1 MSSKKICFSLFA
13 LLLASFGNLPRPA
26 RAQEF
31 YAGKTI
37 RIIVGFPAG
46 GGFDTYSRVIGR
58 HIGKYIPGNP
68 AVLVDNVAGAGSL
81 VAANMVYKA
90 AKPDGLTIGNFI
102 GNLVS
107 QQLFGS
113 PGIEFDGRKFEWI
126 GVPTRD
132 NVVCALTKASGITS
146 IDAWMAAKTAV
157 KLGGSAPGTTNDDS
171 AKLLKAALGL
181 PIQLVTGYKGTA
193 PIKLAAES
201 GEIDGS
207 CWAWESIKVM
217 WRQGLDAGQVNI
229 VLQAV
234 PKAVPDLAKV
244 PVAIELAKSD
254 EARKLI
260 DIGIHNTAAITRPYA
275 LPPGT
280 PKERVQL
287 LRRAFQETLKDK
299 EFLAEAVKSKID
311 VDPVSGEEVEKIVGS
326 LFKLDQATVTK
337 MAEIL
342 K

>member
-1 MSSKKICFSLFA
+1 MKPKQIRFMWFVLVLLSSVA
-13 LLLASFGNLPRPA
+13 LARPA
-26 RAQEF
+26 QAQEF

-58 HIGKYIPGNP
+58 HISKYIPGSP
-68 AVLVDNVAGAGSL
+68 AVIVDNVAGAGSL
-81 VAANMVYKA
+81 LAANMVYKA

-132 NVVCALTKASGITS
+132 HVVCALTKASGITS
-146 IDAWMAAKTAV
+146 MDAWFAAKTPV

-201 GEIDGS
+201 GEVAGS

-217 WRQGLDAGQVNI
+217 WRQGLDDGQVNI

-234 PKAVPDLAKV
+234 PKAVPDLAKI
-244 PVAIELAKSD
+244 PVAIELAKTE

-260 DIGIHNTAAITRPYA
+260 DVGIHATAAITRPYA

-287 LRRAFQETLKDK
+287 LRRAFHDTLKDK
-299 EFLAEAVKSKID
+299 DFLAEAVKSKID
-311 VDPVSGEEVEKIVGS
+311 VDPVSGEEVEKIVAG
-326 LFKLDQATVTK
+326 LFKLDQATVAK

>member
-13 LLLASFGNLPRPA
+13 LILASFGNLPWIA
-26 RAQEF
+26 HAQEF
-31 YAGKTI
+31 YSGKTI

-68 AVLVDNVAGAGSL
+68 AVVVDNVAGAGSL
-81 VAANMVYKA
+81 VAANMTYKA
-90 AKPDGLTIGNFI
+90 TKPDGLTIGNFI

-113 PGIEFDGRKFEWI
+113 PGVEFDGRKFEWI

-132 NVVCALTKASGITS
+132 HVVCALTKASGITS
-146 IDAWMAAKTAV
+146 MDAWMAAKVPV

-217 WRQGLDAGQVNI
+217 WRQGLDAGQVGI

-260 DIGIHNTAAITRPYA
+260 DIGIHSTAAITRPYA
-275 LPPGT
+275 LPPNT
-280 PKERVQL
+280 PKDRVQL
-287 LRRAFQETLKDK
+287 LRRAFHDTLKDK
-299 EFLAEAVKSKID
+299 DFLAEAAKSKLD
-311 VDPVSGEEVEKIVGS
+311 VDPVSGEEVEKIVAS
-326 LFKLDQATVTK
+326 LFKLDQATITK

>member
-1 MSSKKICFSLFA
+1 MSSKKLCLSLFA
-13 LLLASFGNLPRPA
+13 LILASFGNLPWIA
-26 RAQEF
+26 HAQEF

-68 AVLVDNVAGAGSL
+68 AVVVDNVAGAGSL
-81 VAANMVYKA
+81 VAANMTYKA

-113 PGIEFDGRKFEWI
+113 PGVEFDGRKFEWL

-132 NVVCALTKASGITS
+132 HVVCALTKASGITS
-146 IDAWMAAKTAV
+146 MDAWMAAKAPV

-171 AKLLKAALGL
+171 AKLLKTALGL
-181 PIQLVTGYKGTA
+181 PIQLVSGYKGTA

-217 WRQGLDAGQVNI
+217 WRQGLDAGQVGI

-260 DIGIHNTAAITRPYA
+260 DIGIHSTAAITRPYA
-275 LPPGT
+275 LPPNT
-280 PKERVQL
+280 PKDRVQL
-287 LRRAFQETLKDK
+287 LRRAFHETLKDK
-299 EFLAEAVKSKID
+299 DFLAEAAKSKLD
-311 VDPVSGEEVEKIVGS
+311 VDPVSGEEVEKIVAS
-326 LFKLDQATVTK
+326 LFKLDQATITK

>member
-1 MSSKKICFSLFA
+1 MRKIIIYVGLIEIVLTSMCSP
-13 LLLASFGNLPRPA
+13 SYVSY
-26 RAQEF
+26 AQDF

-37 RIIVGFPAG
+37 RIVVGFPAG
-46 GGFDTYSRVIGR
+46 GGFDTYSRIMGR
-58 HIGKYIPGNP
+58 HISKYIPGNP
-68 AVLVDNVAGAGSL
+68 AVVVDNVTGAGSL
-81 VAANMVYKA
+81 VAANMVYKG

-107 QQLFGS
+107 QQLYGG

-126 GVPTRD
+126 GVPVKD
-132 NVVCALTKASGITS
+132 HVVCALTKASGITS
-146 IDAWMAAKTAV
+146 IDAWMSAKSPV

-217 WRQGLDAGQVNI
+217 WRQGLDAGNVNI

-234 PKAVPDLAKV
+234 PKAISDLPKV
-244 PVAIELAKSD
+244 PVAIELAKT
-254 EARKLI
+254 EETRKLI
-260 DIGIHNTAAITRPYA
+260 QAGIHDTAAITRPYA

-280 PKERVQL
+280 PKDRVQL
-287 LRRAFQETLKDK
+287 LRRAFRETLQDKD
-299 EFLAEAVKSKID
+299 FLAEAIKSKLD
-311 VDPVSGEEVEKIVGS
+311 VDPVSGEEVEKIVGG
-326 LFKLDQATVTK
+326 LFKLDAATVAK